1 MTSRD
6 KDQTTRHLQP
16 LLSSLVIR
24 PSVSDSGE
32 DGAGGGRVSY
42 YEPGEVRREPPSYS
56 RSDRYSDD
64 PGSSLSLSLVFLNF
78 RLFFTVK
85 LIVQISVY
93 LLGLAS
99 SLLNDYLRS

>member
-6 KDQTTRHLQP
+6 KDQTTPHHQP

-24 PSVSDSGE
+24 PSVSDGGA
-32 DGAGGGRVSY
+32 DGAGGGRVSD

-64 PGSSLSLSLVFLNF
+64 PGSSLSLSLSLSRFFKFSFIFYCQINF
-78 RLFFTVK
+78 SNLCIFVRVSFF
-85 LIVQISVY
+85 SFE
-93 LLGLAS
+93 
-99 SLLNDYLRS
+99 

>member
-6 KDQTTRHLQP
+6 KDQTTPHLQP
-16 LLSSLVIR
+16 LLSSLVIC

-32 DGAGGGRVSY
+32 DGAGGGRVSD

-64 PGSSLSLSLVFLNF
+64 PGSSLSLS
-78 RLFFTVK
+78 FFK
-85 LIVQISVY
+85 FSIIFY
-93 LLGLAS
+93 C
-99 SLLNDYLRS
+99 

>member
-6 KDQTTRHLQP
+6 KDQTTPHHQP

-24 PSVSDSGE
+24 PSVSDGGA
-32 DGAGGGRVSY
+32 DGAGGGRVSD